1 MNFIKIIFQK
11 IWAVVMVLLKFCLF
25 MAVMFA
31 GAWALAPLGTIHSKD
46 IDMSQ
51 FNNHPNEMMMNFFQM
66 EYFSGYLFSVTI
78 AVVLAGVYG
87 MWQLHE
93 LGVHKAKEHKS
104 AHVQIV
110 FALSLCG
117 LFISKTFW
125 VIALVIALANWKH
138 IGQSLSDVIRRG
150 VQPKQD
156 ATNSE
161 AAAVHVSPEKS
172 ATEPSQTQQSPVEP
186 SSEAQPSKEQA
197 SEEKTPTKPS
207 PTEKEVA

>member
-1 MNFIKIIFQK
+1 MNFIKIVFQK
-11 IWAVVMVLLKFCLF
+11 IWAVAMVLIKFCLF

-66 EYFSGYLFSVTI
+66 ESFSGYLFSVTI

-156 ATNSE
+156 ATNTE
-161 AAAVHVSPEKS
+161 TTVARVSPEKTTAES
-172 ATEPSQTQQSPVEP
+172 PQTQQSPVE
-186 SSEAQPSKEQA
+186 QA
-197 SEEKTPTKPS
+197 SEEQAPTKPS
-207 PTEKEVA
+207 PTDKEVA

>member
-1 MNFIKIIFQK
+1 MNFIKLVFQK
-11 IWAVVMVLLKFCLF
+11 IWAIVMVLIKFCLF

-156 ATNSE
+156 ATSTE
-161 AAAVHVSPEKS
+161 AAIVQVSPEES
-172 ATEPSQTQQSPVEP
+172 VTEPSQTKQSPVEQ
-186 SSEAQPSKEQA
+186 SSEAQPSKE
-197 SEEKTPTKPS
+197 KTPTN
-207 PTEKEVA
+207 KEVA

>member
-1 MNFIKIIFQK
+1 MNFIKIVFQK
-11 IWAVVMVLLKFCLF
+11 IWAIVMVLIKFCLF

-156 ATNSE
+156 STTETVVNQTSSE
-161 AAAVHVSPEKS
+161 KPTTEPS
-172 ATEPSQTQQSPVEP
+172 ATEQMATKQSSVE
-186 SSEAQPSKEQA
+186 Q
-197 SEEKTPTKPS
+197 TPTEPN
-207 PTEKEVA
+207 TTAKEVA

>member
-11 IWAVVMVLLKFCLF
+11 IWAVVMVLIKFCLF

-78 AVVLAGVYG
+78 AVVLAGIYG

-156 ATNSE
+156 ATNTAT
-161 AAAVHVSPEKS
+161 AAVSPEQS
-172 ATEPSQTQQSPVEP
+172 VTEPSQTNQSPVEQ
-186 SSEAQPSKEQA
+186 SSKEQA
-197 SEEKTPTKPS
+197 SEEKAPTKPS

>member
-1 MNFIKIIFQK
+1 MNFIKLVFQK
-11 IWAVVMVLLKFCLF
+11 IWAIVMVLIKFCLF

-156 ATNSE
+156 ATSTE
-161 AAAVHVSPEKS
+161 AAVVHASPEES
-172 ATEPSQTQQSPVEP
+172 VTEPSQTKQSPVEQ
-186 SSEAQPSKEQA
+186 SSEAQPSKE
-197 SEEKTPTKPS
+197 KTPTN
-207 PTEKEVA
+207 KEVA

>member
-1 MNFIKIIFQK
+1 MNFIKIVFQK
-11 IWAVVMVLLKFCLF
+11 IWAIVMVLIKFCLF

-156 ATNSE
+156 STTETVVNQT
-161 AAAVHVSPEKS
+161 SPEKPT
-172 ATEPSQTQQSPVEP
+172 TEPSAAEQVATKQSSVE
-186 SSEAQPSKEQA
+186 Q
-197 SEEKTPTKPS
+197 TPTEPN
-207 PTEKEVA
+207 TTAKEVA

>member
-1 MNFIKIIFQK
+1 MNFIKIVFQK
-11 IWAVVMVLLKFCLF
+11 VWAVAMVLIKFCLF
-25 MAVMFA
+25 MAIMFA
-31 GAWALAPLGTIHSKD
+31 GAWALAPLGTIHSQD

-51 FNNHPNEMMMNFFQM
+51 FNNHPNEMMMNFFQSV
-66 EYFSGYLFSVTI
+66 YFSGYLFSVTI

-125 VIALVIALANWKH
+125 VIALVIAMANWKH

-150 VQPKQD
+150 VQPQQD
-156 ATNSE
+156 TTTADTHSNNTNTNTNTNTKVDVNNASRETSTTESTEKNQPTMKPTPIEIE
-161 AAAVHVSPEKS
+161 AA
-172 ATEPSQTQQSPVEP
+172 
-186 SSEAQPSKEQA
+186 
-197 SEEKTPTKPS
+197 
-207 PTEKEVA
+207 

>member
-1 MNFIKIIFQK
+1 MNFIKIVFQK
-11 IWAVVMVLLKFCLF
+11 IWAIVMVLIKFCLF

-156 ATNSE
+156 STTETVVNQT
-161 AAAVHVSPEKS
+161 SPEKPTTEQS
-172 ATEPSQTQQSPVEP
+172 VTEPSAAEPMATKQSSVE
-186 SSEAQPSKEQA
+186 Q
-197 SEEKTPTKPS
+197 TPTEPN
-207 PTEKEVA
+207 TTAKEVA

>member
-1 MNFIKIIFQK
+1 MNFIKIVFQK
-11 IWAVVMVLLKFCLF
+11 IWAVAMVLIKFCLF

-66 EYFSGYLFSVTI
+66 ESFSGYLFSVTI

-161 AAAVHVSPEKS
+161 AAAVHVSSEQS
-172 ATEPSQTQQSPVEP
+172 VTEPSQTQQSPVEP
-186 SSEAQPSKEQA
+186 SSEAQASKEQA
-197 SEEKTPTKPS
+197 SEEKAPTKPS

>member
-1 MNFIKIIFQK
+1 
-11 IWAVVMVLLKFCLF
+11 

-156 ATNSE
+156 AATSTE
-161 AAAVHVSPEKS
+161 TAVAHVSPEKTP
-172 ATEPSQTQQSPVEP
+172 AEPAPVKESSKEQ
-186 SSEAQPSKEQA
+186 SSEAQSSK
-197 SEEKTPTKPS
+197 EKTPTN
-207 PTEKEVA
+207 KEVA

>member
-1 MNFIKIIFQK
+1 MNFIKIVFQK
-11 IWAVVMVLLKFCLF
+11 VWAVVMVLIKFCLF

-66 EYFSGYLFSVTI
+66 ESFSGYLFSVTI

-161 AAAVHVSPEKS
+161 AAVVRVSPEKS
-172 ATEPSQTQQSPVEP
+172 VTEPSQTKQSSVEQ
-186 SSEAQPSKEQA
+186 SSEAQSSKA
-197 SEEKTPTKPS
+197 KSSKEKTPTKPS

>member
-1 MNFIKIIFQK
+1 MNFIKIVFQK
-11 IWAVVMVLLKFCLF
+11 IWAVVMVLIKFCLF
-25 MAVMFA
+25 MAVMFG

-51 FNNHPNEMMMNFFQM
+51 FNNHPNEMMMNFFQT

-156 ATNSE
+156 AANAET
-161 AAAVHVSPEKS
+161 AAVQTSPETP
-172 ATEPSQTQQSPVEP
+172 AAEPSHTKQAPVEQSLEAL
-186 SSEAQPSKEQA
+186 SSK
-197 SEEKTPTKPS
+197 EKTPTD
-207 PTEKEVA
+207 KEVA

>member
-1 MNFIKIIFQK
+1 MNFIKIVFQK
-11 IWAVVMVLLKFCLF
+11 IWAVAMVLIKFCLF

-156 ATNSE
+156 ATNTE
-161 AAAVHVSPEKS
+161 TAAVHVSPEQPV
-172 ATEPSQTQQSPVEP
+172 TEPSSVEQS
-186 SSEAQPSKEQA
+186 SKEQA
-197 SEEKTPTKPS
+197 SEEKTPTTPS
-207 PTEKEVA
+207 ATEKEVA

>member
-1 MNFIKIIFQK
+1 MNFIKIVFQK
-11 IWAVVMVLLKFCLF
+11 IWAVVMVLIKFCLF

-66 EYFSGYLFSVTI
+66 ESFSGYLFSVTI
-78 AVVLAGVYG
+78 AVVLAVVYG

-150 VQPKQD
+150 VQPKQES
-156 ATNSE
+156 TNTETILAHDS
-161 AAAVHVSPEKS
+161 HEKS
-172 ATEPSQTQQSPVEP
+172 ITEL
-186 SSEAQPSKEQA
+186 
-197 SEEKTPTKPS
+197 S
-207 PTEKEVA
+207 PTEQAPEKQTKTKTSTAEQIPTDKEVA

>member
-1 MNFIKIIFQK
+1 MNFIKIVFQK
-11 IWAVVMVLLKFCLF
+11 IWAIVMVLIKFCLF

-117 LFISKTFW
+117 LFINKTFW

-156 ATNSE
+156 STAETVINQT
-161 AAAVHVSPEKS
+161 SPEKPTTEQS
-172 ATEPSQTQQSPVEP
+172 VTEPSAAEQVATKQSSVE
-186 SSEAQPSKEQA
+186 Q
-197 SEEKTPTKPS
+197 TPTEPN
-207 PTEKEVA
+207 TTAKEVA

>member
-1 MNFIKIIFQK
+1 
-11 IWAVVMVLLKFCLF
+11 
-25 MAVMFA
+25 
-31 GAWALAPLGTIHSKD
+31 
-46 IDMSQ
+46 
-51 FNNHPNEMMMNFFQM
+51 
-66 EYFSGYLFSVTI
+66 LFSVTI

-156 ATNSE
+156 ATNTE
-161 AAAVHVSPEKS
+161 TAAVHVSPEQS
-172 ATEPSQTQQSPVEP
+172 VTEPSQTQQSPVEQ
-186 SSEAQPSKEQA
+186 SSKEQA
-197 SEEKTPTKPS
+197 SEEKAPTKPS

>member
-1 MNFIKIIFQK
+1 MNFIKIVFQK
-11 IWAVVMVLLKFCLF
+11 IWAIVMVLIKFCLF

-156 ATNSE
+156 AATSTE
-161 AAAVHVSPEKS
+161 TAVAHVSPEKTP
-172 ATEPSQTQQSPVEP
+172 AEPAPVKESSKEQ
-186 SSEAQPSKEQA
+186 SSEAQSSK
-197 SEEKTPTKPS
+197 EKTPTN
-207 PTEKEVA
+207 KEVA

>member
-1 MNFIKIIFQK
+1 MNFIKIVFQK
-11 IWAVVMVLLKFCLF
+11 IWAIVMVLIKFCLF

-156 ATNSE
+156 STTETVVNQT
-161 AAAVHVSPEKS
+161 SPEKPTTEQS
-172 ATEPSQTQQSPVEP
+172 ATEPSATEQMATKQSSVE
-186 SSEAQPSKEQA
+186 Q
-197 SEEKTPTKPS
+197 TPTEPN
-207 PTEKEVA
+207 TTAKEVA

>member
-1 MNFIKIIFQK
+1 MNFIKIVFQK
-11 IWAVVMVLLKFCLF
+11 VWAIALVLIKFCLF
-25 MAVMFA
+25 MAVMLA

-51 FNNHPNEMMMNFFQM
+51 FNNHPNEMMMNFFQT

-78 AVVLAGVYG
+78 AVVLAVIYG
-87 MWQLHE
+87 MWQIHE

-156 ATNSE
+156 TTNTETAVVRVSSE
-161 AAAVHVSPEKS
+161 K
-172 ATEPSQTQQSPVEP
+172 PSQTKQSPVEQSSVEQ
-186 SSEAQPSKEQA
+186 SSEKKSAD
-197 SEEKTPTKPS
+197 EKTPTKPS

>member
-1 MNFIKIIFQK
+1 MNFIKIVFQK
-11 IWAVVMVLLKFCLF
+11 IWAIVMVLIKFCLF

-156 ATNSE
+156 STTETVVNQT
-161 AAAVHVSPEKS
+161 SPEKPTTEQSVTEPS
-172 ATEPSQTQQSPVEP
+172 ATEQMATKQSSVE
-186 SSEAQPSKEQA
+186 Q
-197 SEEKTPTKPS
+197 TPTEPN
-207 PTEKEVA
+207 TTAKEVA

>member
-1 MNFIKIIFQK
+1 MNFIKIVFQK
-11 IWAVVMVLLKFCLF
+11 IWAVAMVLIKFCLF

-156 ATNSE
+156 ATN
-161 AAAVHVSPEKS
+161 AATAAVHVSSEQS
-172 ATEPSQTQQSPVEP
+172 VTDPSQTQHSPVEP
-186 SSEAQPSKEQA
+186 A